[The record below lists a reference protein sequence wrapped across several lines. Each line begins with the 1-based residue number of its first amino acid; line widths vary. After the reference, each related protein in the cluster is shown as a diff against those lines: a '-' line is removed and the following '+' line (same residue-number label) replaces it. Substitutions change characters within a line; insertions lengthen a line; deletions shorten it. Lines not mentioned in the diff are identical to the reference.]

1 MIGLQK
7 FDTEDIGKL
16 LGSKMSNADIEKLA
30 FGAVQLDATGKIL
43 AYNSAEGEITGR
55 KAQDVIGK
63 NFFKDVA
70 PCTNTPKFQ
79 GVFAAGVKA
88 GQLSAMFD
96 YVFDY
101 NMKPT
106 RVNIHMK
113 KAMTGETYWIFVRRM
128 QAV

>member
-1 MIGLQK
+1 MRTLRSSPSERSNWTRREK
-7 FDTEDIGKL
+7 FLRTIRLKEKSPAGK
-16 LGSKMSNADIEKLA
+16 
-30 FGAVQLDATGKIL
+30 Q
-43 AYNSAEGEITGR
+43 
-55 KAQDVIGK
+55 QDVIGK